1 MKWVSRNLAGL
12 AGPIL
17 LAIESLFVAVEDKK
31 R

>member
-1 MKWVSRNLAGL
+1 MKWVIRIHAGL

-17 LAIESLFVAVEDKK
+17 LAIETLFVTVDDKK

>member
-1 MKWVSRNLAGL
+1 MKLVIRNLAGL

-17 LAIESLFVAVEDKK
+17 LAIETLFVTVDDKK